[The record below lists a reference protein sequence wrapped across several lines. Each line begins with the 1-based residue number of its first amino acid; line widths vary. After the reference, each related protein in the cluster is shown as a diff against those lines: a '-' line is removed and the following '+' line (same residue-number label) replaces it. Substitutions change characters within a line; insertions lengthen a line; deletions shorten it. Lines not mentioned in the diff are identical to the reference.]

1 MTHLIQLF
9 CAFGLCTGA
18 GAQEAPAT
26 IRDENPK
33 EKPSSESEEQFP
45 IPEKHKKKEGFT
57 VQIESRSGMEITCL
71 LVNNTDKPVS
81 FFGYAASRPCY
92 HFQFLVDGKWSDEPQ
107 SWIDY
112 GRKATLAPRRCS
124 RFVFSRGTTGYKMK
138 VGVALSSKVAG
149 AKSPQSPAVWS
160 EEFEVLKIADKQTA
174 APDRPAPVSPK

>member
-1 MTHLIQLF
+1 MAHLIQLF
-9 CAFGLCTGA
+9 CVFGLCAGA

-45 IPEKHKKKEGFT
+45 IPEKHKNKEGFT

-81 FFGYAASRPCY
+81 FFGYAPSGPCY

-107 SWIDY
+107 SWLDY
-112 GRKATLAPRRCS
+112 GRRATLAPKRCS
-124 RFVFSRGTTGYKMK
+124 RFVFSMARAHKMK
-138 VGVALSSKVAG
+138 VGVVLSSKVDG
-149 AKSPQSPAVWS
+149 AKSPQSAVWS

-174 APDRPAPVSPK
+174 TPDRPAPVSPK